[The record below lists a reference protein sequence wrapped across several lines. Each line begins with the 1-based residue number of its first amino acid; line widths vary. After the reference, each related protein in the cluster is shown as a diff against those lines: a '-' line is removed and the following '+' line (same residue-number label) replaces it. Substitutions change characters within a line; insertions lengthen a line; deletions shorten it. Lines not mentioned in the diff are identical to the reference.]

1 MTMILVTLATMRVM
15 KMFPLITKKI
25 SVKLRSPRPP
35 KLIKTKIYQAVKEV
49 SVVKCHRKKLC
60 KIHHFLAKE
69 HLEQS

>member
-1 MTMILVTLATMRVM
+1 MILVTLAIMKVMRI
-15 KMFPLITKKI
+15 FLLITKKI
-25 SVKLRSPRPP
+25 KIRLRSLCPP